1 MDPETVKETKYIY
14 TSEYSHNDDDDD
26 DDSDDNDNNSNEEL
40 RSRPH
45 STLSGSTI
53 WFTMTLA
60 TYTQHTLTRVCI

>member
-1 MDPETVKETKYIY
+1 MDPETVKETVCIFIQ
-14 TSEYSHNDDDDD
+14 YSHNDDDDD

-60 TYTQHTLTRVCI
+60 TYTRHTHEYVCP